1 MTGSGA
7 ALLHFVEHVAH
18 ARHPQGAGLRVEAAR
33 CLRDRRAHGADDP
46 RAFWIQRGAHALK
59 DVPAQFQN
67 VRRGVAGHQ
76 RDGAGAQIGAGEPQR
91 ERKRERTAAHVEN
104 ERLVGNAAEIESGQQ
119 RGEAHEVPGQK
130 IAQIGRGQ
138 TGGSP
143 VGAAQAVA
151 FRGEQRRKI
160 AAGHGEVAFL
170 GTVHGHD
177 AVENEEQ
184 LFQPAPGEAVG
195 SRKER
200 CDHGKSCAE
209 KGCRK
214 VAERVA

>member
-1 MTGSGA
+1 MPSKMFRPSSRMCGVVSLATSVTGRARRSG
-7 ALLHFVEHVAH
+7 
-18 ARHPQGAGLRVEAAR
+18 
-33 CLRDRRAHGADDP
+33 
-46 RAFWIQRGAHALK
+46 
-59 DVPAQFQN
+59 
-67 VRRGVAGHQ
+67 
-76 RDGAGAQIGAGEPQR
+76 R
-91 ERKRERTAAHVEN
+91 ESHSASGSVSGPLPMSRMSGSSGMRPK
-104 ERLVGNAAEIESGQQ
+104 SSPGQQ

-138 TGGSP
+138 AGGSP
-143 VGAAQAVA
+143 VGAAQTVA
-151 FRGEQRRKI
+151 FRGEQRGKI

-195 SRKER
+195 SGKER

-209 KGCRK
+209 KGCRD